1 MTDGGAVIGLYFEE
15 HRPRPVGAGSW
26 RWTAGRSVAVRA
38 LADGLDA
45 YFAGAGASFD
55 DVPLRL
61 EGTAFQRA
69 VWRALRRVPYGDVV
83 TYGDLAAA
91 LARPASAARA
101 IGAANARNPI
111 SIVVP
116 CHRVVAST
124 GGLAGYAGGRWRKR
138 YLLDLEATA

>member
-1 MTDGGAVIGLYFEE
+1 M
-15 HRPRPVGAGSW
+15 
-26 RWTAGRSVAVRA
+26 
-38 LADGLDA
+38 
-45 YFAGAGASFD
+45 
-55 DVPLRL
+55 
-61 EGTAFQRA
+61 
-69 VWRALRRVPYGDVV
+69 